1 MRIKSI
7 ILTIIFSVFL
17 GACSASCLTLTEKDN
32 GSTVSLRGNQSLQI
46 ILSSNISTGYSWN
59 IVSIDPALLAQEGEK
74 VYIQESNRR
83 GGGGH
88 TTFQFR
94 GTGKGKVFLKL
105 AYYRGWEKNP
115 SYEKTF
121 TVTIL
126 AE

>member
-7 ILTIIFSVFL
+7 ILTIVFSFFL

-32 GSTVSLRGNQSLQI
+32 DSTVSLIAGQSLI
-46 ILSSNISTGYSWN
+46 ITLASNPSTGYSWN
-59 IVSIDPALLAQEGEK
+59 IVSIDPALLKQVGEK
-74 VYIQESNRR
+74 EYKQESDRK

-88 TTFQFR
+88 TIFRFR
-94 GTGKGKVFLKL
+94 GTGKGKLSLKL
-105 AYYRGWEKNP
+105 AYYQGWEKNS

-126 AE
+126 TE